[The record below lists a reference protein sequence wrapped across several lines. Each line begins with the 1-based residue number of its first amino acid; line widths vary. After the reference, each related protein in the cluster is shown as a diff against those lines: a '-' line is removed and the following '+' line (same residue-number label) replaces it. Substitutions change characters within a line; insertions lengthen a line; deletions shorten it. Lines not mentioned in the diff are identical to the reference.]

1 MVNTM
6 AYFAAASVTKKKVL
20 KHRRQTGKTIERRTS
35 PEMSAFGI
43 AFLAGLY
50 SGGLR
55 FPDSGFDRLT

>member
-1 MVNTM
+1 
-6 AYFAAASVTKKKVL
+6 VTKHSSL
-20 KHRRQTGKTIERRTS
+20 FRRSVSDEEKSFKTST

-55 FPDSGFDRLT
+55 FPDSGIPALIAF